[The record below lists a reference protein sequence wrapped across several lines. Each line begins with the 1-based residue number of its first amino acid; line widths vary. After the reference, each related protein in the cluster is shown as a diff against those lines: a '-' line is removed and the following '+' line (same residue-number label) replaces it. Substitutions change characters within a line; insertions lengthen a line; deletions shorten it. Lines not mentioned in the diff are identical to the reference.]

1 MVNARSRR
9 VKRPARNTACRESG
23 FRKARVARTERNP
36 AKSTNDSTHF
46 LRSPVR
52 GGHAQSTRT
61 RETRRVTSL
70 VVLGSYTY
78 LTLWYG
84 SGQSALAM
92 PTPQTARVHVQ
103 PRPRQGGSAENW
115 APTSRARSVS
125 SWATADTRSRKSR
138 SGVGGPRAA
147 PRLSM
152 TRRTVNR
159 ALNAKGQV
167 LRASQMH
174 SAIGHGDSQMIP
186 MVGCSSMPDT
196 QMILMGDVLAPSEG
210 EG

>member
-1 MVNARSRR
+1 MFMYSRARDKG
-9 VKRPARNTACRESG
+9 V
-23 FRKARVARTERNP
+23 
-36 AKSTNDSTHF
+36 
-46 LRSPVR
+46 LR
-52 GGHAQSTRT
+52 
-61 RETRRVTSL
+61 
-70 VVLGSYTY
+70 
-78 LTLWYG
+78 
-84 SGQSALAM
+84 
-92 PTPQTARVHVQ
+92 
-103 PRPRQGGSAENW
+103 NW

>member
-1 MVNARSRR
+1 MHARGESRDPHVTLR
-9 VKRPARNTACRESG
+9 AENQDSERRAWREPNPSPN
-23 FRKARVARTERNP
+23 RTIL
-36 AKSTNDSTHF
+36 THF

-61 RETRRVTSL
+61 RETQRVTSL
-70 VVLGSYTY
+70 VVIGSYTY

-92 PTPQTARVHVQ
+92 PAPLHVFMYSRARDKVVL
-103 PRPRQGGSAENW
+103 RNW

>member
-1 MVNARSRR
+1 M
-9 VKRPARNTACRESG
+9 
-23 FRKARVARTERNP
+23 ARTEP
-36 AKSTNDSTHF
+36 KSTNDSTHF

-78 LTLWYG
+78 LTLWCG

-92 PTPQTARVHVQ
+92 PTPQTARQHVFMYS
-103 PRPRQGGSAENW
+103 RARDKVVLRNW

-152 TRRTVNR
+152 TRRTVSQPR
-159 ALNAKGQV
+159 AQCKGAGAAREPNALGHRPWRLSDDSDGGLLQHA
-167 LRASQMH
+167 RH
-174 SAIGHGDSQMIP
+174 SDDSD
-186 MVGCSSMPDT
+186 G
-196 QMILMGDVLAPSEG
+196 
-210 EG
+210 